1 MGLSDTPFLRCSTAL
16 LEAPYHPSAW
26 RFPNP
31 QPPLHV
37 SRKGGRVLQ
46 ISHRHSMTLFADEAI
61 CCPSTCLDGIGQR
74 MRGEAAYLKAKCD
87 RAEVIDVLA

>member
-1 MGLSDTPFLRCSTAL
+1 
-16 LEAPYHPSAW
+16 
-26 RFPNP
+26 
-31 QPPLHV
+31 
-37 SRKGGRVLQ
+37 
-46 ISHRHSMTLFADEAI
+46 MTLFADEAI